1 MTNDRA
7 RYQKALTVGLTYNRR
22 QQWKEAIAALRIAL
36 GEFPHEAEVYAGL
49 GDACFGLKMYD
60 RALEC
65 YKLAARHSQGDIV
78 HLNQVADVQER
89 MGQLHEASRTYMAAG
104 EIFLRLNR
112 LEEATDNWERAV
124 RLEPNLLGAH
134 QRLAMTFQRQGD
146 VKRAVREYLAI
157 ARILQEQGEQQKALQ
172 MCQAALRLDP
182 DNKDVLTAMDLVRYG
197 VQAYPDEVVAAAAVE
212 PAAIPAAEETGASL
226 ADTVRQLATI
236 FEAERKSRPESPALP
251 HRPLEAA
258 RKMAQNELA
267 EEIFREE
274 EGDEAAAL
282 SKLERD
288 ALIGQGIDFE
298 MRGYQEEAIRCYE
311 KAVQGG
317 LKLPAVFFTLGVLY
331 QERGRQEAARRAFLI
346 AGKSQ
351 AYQAAC
357 RLAIHNLPVTGSAAS
372 HA

>member
-7 RYQKALTVGLTYNRR
+7 RYEKALTVGLTYNKR
-22 QQWKEAIAALRIAL
+22 QQWKEAIAAFRIAL
-36 GEFPHEAEVYAGL
+36 GEFPHEAQVYAGL

-65 YKLAARHSQGDIV
+65 YKLAARYSQGDIV

-172 MCQAALRLDP
+172 MCWAAQRLDP
-182 DNKDVLTAMDLVRYG
+182 DNKDVETAIELVRYG
-197 VQAYPDEVVAAAAVE
+197 IQAFPDEAAAPAATVE
-212 PAAIPAAEETGASL
+212 PDAAEETGASL
-226 ADTVRQLATI
+226 ADTVRQLAAI
-236 FEAERKSRPESPALP
+236 FEAERQSPPETPALP
-251 HRPLEAA
+251 SHPLEAA
-258 RKMAQNELA
+258 RKLAQNQLA

-298 MRGYQEEAIRCYE
+298 LRGYQEEAIRCYE
-311 KAVQGG
+311 KAVRGG

-331 QERGRQEAARRAFLI
+331 QERGRHEAARRAFLV

-351 AYQAAC
+351 SYQAAC
-357 RLAIHNLPVTGSAAS
+357 RLALHTLPA
-372 HA
+372 

>member
-22 QQWKEAIAALRIAL
+22 QQWKEAIAAFRIAL

-65 YKLAARHSQGDIV
+65 YKLAARYSQGDIV

-146 VKRAVREYLAI
+146 VRRAVREYLAI

-182 DNKDVLTAMDLVRYG
+182 DNRDVLTAIDLVRYG
-197 VQAYPDEVVAAAAVE
+197 TQAYSDEAATAAAATEPV
-212 PAAIPAAEETGASL
+212 PAAAEDTGASL
-226 ADTVRQLATI
+226 AETVRHLAAI
-236 FEAERKSRPESPALP
+236 FEAERQGRPEMPATSLP
-251 HRPLEAA
+251 SHPLESA
-258 RKMAQNELA
+258 RKLAQNQLA

-274 EGDEAAAL
+274 DADEAAAL

-311 KAVQGG
+311 KAIQGG
-317 LKLPAVFFTLGVLY
+317 LKLAAVFFTLGVLY
-331 QERGRQEAARRAFLI
+331 MERGRHEAARRAFLI

-357 RLAIHNLPVTGSAAS
+357 RLALHNLPA
-372 HA
+372 